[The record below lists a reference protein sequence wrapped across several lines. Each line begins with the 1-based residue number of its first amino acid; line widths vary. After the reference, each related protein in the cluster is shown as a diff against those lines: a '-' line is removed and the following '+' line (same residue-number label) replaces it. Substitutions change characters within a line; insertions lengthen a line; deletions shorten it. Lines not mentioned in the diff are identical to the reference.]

1 MTLRRPLV
9 LIGGAVQELPTGDSL
24 PGAGG
29 SATIYETEID
39 FGSTPVKSKTFTITD
54 AGVSSGMKIIPTQS
68 GNAATGRAA
77 DENELTV
84 LSARAFA
91 KTGSFDLYVDCLNGL
106 ASGKFK
112 FNYVLGA

>member
-1 MTLRRPLV
+1 MATRRPLV
-9 LIGGAVQELPTGDSL
+9 LIGGAVQELPAGDSV
-24 PGAGG
+24 PGVGG
-29 SATIYETEID
+29 AATIYEIEID
-39 FGSTPVKSKTFTITD
+39 FGSTPVKSKKFTITD
-54 AGVSSGMKIIPTQS
+54 AGVSTGMKIMVDQS

-77 DENELTV
+77 DENEFTV

-112 FNYVLGA
+112 FNYMLGA